1 MMWFTKKKKKEVC
14 KFSILPYTLELGLS
28 ESFLLVQIL
37 IDGISNE

>member
-1 MMWFTKKKKKEVC
+1 MMWFTKKKKKETC
-14 KFSILPYTLELGLS
+14 KFSILSYNQKLGLS